1 MTAYVLRCPTI
12 GYCQGWNSI
21 AARLLAVMPEE
32 EAFWVLVQLVEV
44 VLPLDQYS
52 NLLGVLVDIKVFG
65 RLMERLMPRL
75 SAHLATFD
83 FQLDLLLT
91 KWFICL
97 FVNHLPLECELAVWD
112 LLLIN
117 GNSVLFRVALT
128 LF

>member
-1 MTAYVLRCPTI
+1 VLTAYVLRSPTI

-65 RLMERLMPRL
+65 RLMER
-75 SAHLATFD
+75 
-83 FQLDLLLT
+83 
-91 KWFICL
+91 
-97 FVNHLPLECELAVWD
+97 
-112 LLLIN
+112 
-117 GNSVLFRVALT
+117 
-128 LF
+128 

>member
-1 MTAYVLRCPTI
+1 VLTAYVLRCPTI

-65 RLMERLMPRL
+65 RLMERLMP
-75 SAHLATFD
+75 
-83 FQLDLLLT
+83 
-91 KWFICL
+91 
-97 FVNHLPLECELAVWD
+97 
-112 LLLIN
+112 
-117 GNSVLFRVALT
+117 
-128 LF
+128 